1 MGAGRLEPHTT
12 VEPNQ
17 QLTGEQLL
25 QIGPDLAVRG
35 QQPARE
41 GGGQSLRV
49 HLGFCSRARRV
60 LPSDQTQRDGEEQT
74 TFSKY
79 PHPVCA
85 TCTVNTR
92 QLWLHVSVGNDEV
105 SKHQV
110 AHLEQVRQWEGLSL
124 LLTGGKGKPVAA
136 PGLT

>member
-41 GGGQSLRV
+41 GGGNHYGFIWAFAHV
-49 HLGFCSRARRV
+49 HAGFYLLTRPRETVRSRPPSPNTPIPFARPA
-60 LPSDQTQRDGEEQT
+60 PSTHASSG
-74 TFSKY
+74 SM
-79 PHPVCA
+79 
-85 TCTVNTR
+85 
-92 QLWLHVSVGNDEV
+92 
-105 SKHQV
+105 
-110 AHLEQVRQWEGLSL
+110 SL
-124 LLTGGKGKPVAA
+124 LATMK
-136 PGLT
+136 